1 MSISISTY
9 TYRRGNIVLFSNQYD
24 DSYMREGLSK
34 FHAACYKQEKKYF
47 TVVLFRIRGEK
58 R

>member
-9 TYRRGNIVLFSNQYD
+9 TYRKENIVLISNQYD
-24 DSYMREGLSK
+24 DSYMRESVSK
-34 FHAACYKQEKKYF
+34 FHAACYKQEKKYH
-47 TVVLFRIRGEK
+47 TVVLFPIRGEE